1 MLIPLH
7 NLLILCLL
15 CANTSSL
22 HDDTSLYAD
31 TFLYGDFKNR
41 DASPWDRN
49 TLKPDSE
56 HVDRKDLTLDC
67 FSEIYQIG
75 IRSTE
80 TSLEKDT
87 Q

>member
-1 MLIPLH
+1 MLILFHYLLIPLH
-7 NLLILCLL
+7 NLLILCLF

-22 HDDTSLYAD
+22 HVDTSLYAD
-31 TFLYGDFKNR
+31 TLLKGDFKNR

-49 TLKPDSE
+49 MLKPDSE

-75 IRSTE
+75 
-80 TSLEKDT
+80 
-87 Q
+87 